1 MPDKERS
8 NWIDEDAQTPI
19 IERYAR
25 QMDSFV
31 ETFADG
37 TVDES
42 EMRAQ
47 EERLVTLMKEIEPQ
61 LEGDLHEKV
70 TELLCELT
78 SYDIMRFFFTIQ
90 KSKPK
95 TTFRG

>member
-1 MPDKERS
+1 MPDSERS
-8 NWIDEDAQTPI
+8 DWIDEDSQTPI
-19 IERYAR
+19 IERYAK

-37 TVDES
+37 KVDES
-42 EMRAQ
+42 EMEAQ
-47 EERLVTLMKEIEPQ
+47 EERLVALMKEIEPQ
-61 LEGDLHEKV
+61 LEGSLHEKV

-78 SYDIMRFFFTIQ
+78 SYDIMRFFFAIQ
-90 KSKPK
+90 QSKPK

>member
-1 MPDKERS
+1 MSDNKRIS
-8 NWIDEDAQTPI
+8 WIDEDTQTPI

-25 QMDSFV
+25 QMDGFV
-31 ETFADG
+31 KTFADG
-37 TVDES
+37 KVDEP
-42 EMRAQ
+42 ELLAQ

-61 LEGDLHEKV
+61 LEGSLHKKV

-90 KSKPK
+90 QSKPK